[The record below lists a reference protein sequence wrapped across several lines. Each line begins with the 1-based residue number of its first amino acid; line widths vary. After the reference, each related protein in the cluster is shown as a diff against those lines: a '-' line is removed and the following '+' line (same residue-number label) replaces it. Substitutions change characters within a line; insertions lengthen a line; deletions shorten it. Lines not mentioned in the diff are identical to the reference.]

1 LPQGISAVLEKIKQK
16 HLIGA
21 AGCLDIGSSLG
32 EIKTILV
39 FGKMNPY
46 TDLIESDSS
55 VIRVFDDNI
64 DPIELKWHRDLEDRR
79 ITVLDGSGWYYQKE
93 DELPIELLPGV
104 DIFIRALEWHRV
116 IKGETSLKIK
126 IQ

>member
-1 LPQGISAVLEKIKQK
+1 
-16 HLIGA
+16 
-21 AGCLDIGSSLG
+21 
-32 EIKTILV
+32 
-39 FGKMNPY
+39 MNPY
-46 TDLIESDSS
+46 TDFIESDSS
-55 VIRVFDDNI
+55 VIRVFDQNI

-79 ITVLDGSGWYYQKE
+79 ITVLEGSGWYYQKE

-126 IQ
+126 IQS